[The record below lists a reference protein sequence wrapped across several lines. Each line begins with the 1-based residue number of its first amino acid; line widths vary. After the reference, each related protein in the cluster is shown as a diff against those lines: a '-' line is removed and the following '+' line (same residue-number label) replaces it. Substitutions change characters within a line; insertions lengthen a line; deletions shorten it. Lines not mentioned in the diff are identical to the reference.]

1 MTGRLIDGRDA
12 FVVDLITI
20 DFIRSCGRREW
31 TGFGLSS
38 DEMNWKK
45 REKEERE
52 KEKRGDDY
60 GFRSRL
66 RENGA
71 PPSKDR
77 TTDELILSKVHR
89 GRPQATTCR
98 LFTAL
103 MAAQFAGDSTA
114 TDSRP
119 TKDI

>member
-1 MTGRLIDGRDA
+1 MTFSSLIQSRLI
-12 FVVDLITI
+12 
-20 DFIRSCGRREW
+20 FIRSCAW
-31 TGFGLSS
+31 TDTNGQISGGSRN
-38 DEMNWKK
+38 DETNWKK
-45 REKEERE
+45 KEKR
-52 KEKRGDDY
+52 EKRGDDY
-60 GFRSRL
+60 GFQSRL
-66 RENGA
+66 RGNGA

-89 GRPQATTCR
+89 GWPQATTCR

-103 MAAQFAGDSTA
+103 MAAQFAGVAGDSTA

>member
-1 MTGRLIDGRDA
+1 MDRFREALETM
-12 FVVDLITI
+12 
-20 DFIRSCGRREW
+20 RRI
-31 TGFGLSS
+31 G
-38 DEMNWKK
+38 K
-45 REKEERE
+45 KEEKR
-52 KEKRGDDY
+52 EKRGDDY
-60 GFRSRL
+60 GFQSRL
-66 RENGA
+66 RGNGA

-89 GRPQATTCR
+89 GWPQATTCR

-103 MAAQFAGDSTA
+103 MAAQFAGVAGDSTA